1 MQFSEDLKRCC
12 ICNEVKQLRLFA
24 NRFKCES
31 CRDRPTR
38 IRKQRETTEMERME
52 RMERLL
58 AENKQLKIRMNLL
71 QSKHNAL
78 LRKRQ
83 YHKFKRGPV
92 FYIISD
98 ADTNSVKFKVGI
110 DDCDVNVRLQQH
122 RSTTPAIKL
131 EYLIYTDRNRIL
143 ETVILQRFM
152 AKRDF
157 KNHEWIYD
165 VELDDIVSSVAELV
179 RFLCVEVTQETEL
192 HNYNKDIISYK
203 II

>member
-1 MQFSEDLKRCC
+1 MQFSEELKRCC
-12 ICNEVKQLRLFA
+12 ICNEVKQIRLFV

-31 CRDRPTR
+31 CRYRPSILTTR
-38 IRKQRETTEMERME
+38 IRKQKEVDEMA
-52 RMERLL
+52 RLVL
-58 AENKQLKIRMNLL
+58 ENRQLKIKIDLL

-78 LRKRQ
+78 LRKRR
-83 YHKFKRGPV
+83 YYKFKRGPV

-98 ADTNSVKFKVGI
+98 ADANSVKFKVGI

-157 KNHEWIYD
+157 KNHEWIFG
-165 VELDDIVSSVAELV
+165 VELSDIVISVKNLIN
-179 RFLCVEVTQETEL
+179 FLGVEVTEETEL
-192 HNYNKDIISYK
+192 HNYNKDIIQ
-203 II
+203 